1 MIYFYFD
8 FFFIW
13 GFDFWVFE
21 MYANPNPNQTKLL
34 DVCVCVCFDL
44 LKQQQKTQKNKLCIF
59 LIPRLTQE
67 IGGRIIG
74 IVGGLQIGSKIDD
87 GVDFGD

>member
-34 DVCVCVCFDL
+34 DVCVCFDL